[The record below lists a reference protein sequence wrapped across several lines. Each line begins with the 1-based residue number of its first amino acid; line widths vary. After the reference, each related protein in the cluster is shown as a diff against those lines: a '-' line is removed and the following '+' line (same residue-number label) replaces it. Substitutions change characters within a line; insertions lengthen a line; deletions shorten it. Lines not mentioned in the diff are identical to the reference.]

1 MSKIKVTNLRHESS
15 ASDNISL
22 DSSGRVGIGTASPAR
37 NLAIN
42 GSASEGVVQ
51 ITNNTSGTSVGNG
64 LEIIHFTNGETDI
77 NNRPNASLRFS
88 TNGTE
93 KMRINGSG
101 NVGIGTASPAQALTI
116 GGVSSTPADFK
127 GLAFQSGSS
136 EVNYVRS
143 VVQDGNNYALSFG
156 TYSGS
161 LSEKARITSTGDF
174 KFNSGY
180 GSVGTAYGVRAWV
193 NFNGQGTVAIRA
205 SGNVSS
211 ITDSGTGKY
220 RANFTNSMPDA
231 YYAAEVTVIKDDA
244 ADNNDM
250 YATIGATGV
259 SGRTPT
265 TTYVPI
271 TTTRLNTAL
280 VDCPV
285 VNVVIIR

>member
-1 MSKIKVTNLRHESS
+1 MSVNL
-15 ASDNISL
+15 N
-22 DSSGRVGIGTASPAR
+22 SSGGQSGRVFQVNDNGTARFTVQQAGKVGIGTTSPQTTLHLESSAGAQLRIKAGGAGNAQIDLIPGGQTNPFYIYCNSSR
-37 NLAIN
+37 NLIFQDN
-42 GSASEGVVQ
+42 SAE
-51 ITNNTSGTSVGNG
+51 
-64 LEIIHFTNGETDI
+64 
-77 NNRPNASLRFS
+77 RAS
-88 TNGTE
+88 
-93 KMRINGSG
+93 
-101 NVGIGTASPAQALTI
+101 
-116 GGVSSTPADFK
+116 
-127 GLAFQSGSS
+127 
-136 EVNYVRS
+136 
-143 VVQDGNNYALSFG
+143 
-156 TYSGS
+156 
-161 LSEKARITSTGDF
+161 ITSTGDF

-180 GSVGTAYGVRAWV
+180 GTSATAYGCRAWV
-193 NFNGQGTVAIRA
+193 NFNGTGTVSIRA

>member
-180 GSVGTAYGVRAWV
+180 GSAATAYGVRAWV
-193 NFNGQGTVAIRA
+193 NFNGTGTVSIRA

>member
-1 MSKIKVTNLRHESS
+1 MAI
-15 ASDNISL
+15 I
-22 DSSGRVGIGTASPAR
+22 
-37 NLAIN
+37 IN
-42 GSASEGVVQ
+42 G
-51 ITNNTSGTSVGNG
+51 TSGISGVDGSAGTPALQGSD
-64 LEIIHFTNGETDI
+64 TNTGISFGTDEVNI
-77 NNRPNASLRFS
+77 NTGGS
-88 TNGTE
+88 TRATVDS
-93 KMRINGSG
+93 SG
-101 NVGIGTASPAQALTI
+101 NVGIGTASP
-116 GGVSSTPADFK
+116 
-127 GLAFQSGSS
+127 
-136 EVNYVRS
+136 N
-143 VVQDGNNYALSFG
+143 NNYGTNLAVHDSGTTGARLKLSTSG
-156 TYSGS
+156 TGEGN
-161 LSEKARITSTGDF
+161 LDGFDVISTGSNAF
-174 KFNSGY
+174 ILNRESGTLALGSNNTTAAEIASGGEFRFNSGY
-180 GSVGTAYGVRAWV
+180 GSVATAFGVRAWV
-193 NFNGQGTVAIRA
+193 NFNGTGTVSIRA

-285 VNVVIIR
+285 VNVAIIR